1 MFNQSPSFQV
11 NFFLMYTIL
20 EANLAASLHVPV
32 LAVEICT
39 LFVRIV
45 QEIFYW
51 RESCLEN
58 TSAQL
63 EGGLVF
69 WD

>member
-1 MFNQSPSFQV
+1 
-11 NFFLMYTIL
+11 MYTIL
-20 EANLAASLHVPV
+20 EANLAASLHVPA